1 MRVLLQRLLG
11 RLSVG
16 RKLLLIFLLDMTAVA
31 FISGILVDEKFLA
44 IDFAR
49 KEIAGNAYI
58 DGLRGMVV
66 GLAGRPVDGAALP
79 AQALQLQAL
88 EQRHGTGLA
97 TQALSQAF
105 GETLLQGLPNA
116 EAAGTLAATEQARRL
131 ALEAG
136 RALITRVGNQ
146 SNLILDPDLDSYYTM
161 SIVLLRMPA
170 LVQALSDTTALVQQ
184 QAGGAGDAAWRTRFL
199 ILEGQLDA
207 ASKGLDA
214 DYGEALAASSPAM
227 AARLQASR
235 SALLAAMAAY
245 RSAARGMADA
255 PGLPDGL
262 APVLQRHAL
271 ALQQIDTAWQAAGS
285 ALDSL
290 LAARIRGFFVRM
302 AWHLGTALGLLALI
316 LCAVFFVARQIAVP
330 LARLSEVADTVRRTG
345 DHRLRAQWDSQDEIG
360 RLVLGFNDMLQQ
372 LDQERATQ
380 QALAAAAS
388 AAQAQQQLVEAIP
401 IPLMV
406 TAVPGHQVLHAN
418 GPAQRWLGEG
428 RDDPWRSG
436 LESSVRARFFQQLAD
451 RDRVDEF
458 EVRWSGPTE
467 QSWAVLSARR
477 LDYQGQAAVLTA
489 FAPVNHLKLMERRLE
504 LWAKVFEAS
513 GEGIVI
519 VDAAHRI
526 LTVNRAFCRITH
538 DQLSDVVGEPLAC
551 VDAGEGNAA
560 LLATIWP
567 QVHQRGSWQ
576 GEVQLRRRDG
586 SELPAWMMV
595 SAAREGPAGPLSQ
608 HGAVSG
614 SGELAYYIVTL
625 IDISDRKRNEERIRF
640 LAQHDV
646 LTELP
651 NRALC
656 IERLRAALQRAER
669 TQEKVAVLFID
680 LDHFKTINDSLG
692 HHVGDALLRSVAQ
705 RLLGGVR
712 AGDTVS
718 RLGGDEF
725 VVVLNGVDGVDEIG
739 RIVAQRLVP
748 RVRQPHA
755 VDGAE
760 LQVSC
765 SVGIAVYPD
774 DAQDIDT
781 LMRHADAAMYQAKA
795 EGRNGVQYFT
805 PALNERAQQRMQV
818 ESLLRRAIERGEL
831 SLHYQPRVDARS
843 GALLGAE
850 ALLRWHS
857 AELGLVSP
865 ARFIPV
871 AEETG
876 LIVPIGA
883 WVIDE
888 ACRQAM
894 QWRTEGRPVPQVAV
908 NVSGLQ
914 LRDGQLLPVLQQALA
929 RHGCPPGA
937 IELELT
943 ETTLMD
949 NAEHTLAQL
958 HAIKGLGVA
967 LAVDDFGTGYSSLA
981 YLNRFPIDRLKID
994 RSFVADMLDD
1004 PTDMAITRA
1013 IIGLGHTLQLKV
1025 VAEGVEQP
1033 REAALLREA
1042 GCDEL
1047 QGFLIGKPMPPAAL
1061 QAWMQRPRLSP
1072 ADVPGEVPG
1081 ELEALA

>member
-1 MRVLLQRLLG
+1 VRTLLQQLLG

-16 RKLLLIFLLDMTAVA
+16 RKLMLIFLLDMTAVA
-31 FISGILVDEKFLA
+31 FISGILVNEKFLA

-58 DGLRGMVV
+58 DGLRGPMV
-66 GLAGRPVDGAALP
+66 GLARGPVQAAGLPDPGA
-79 AQALQLQAL
+79 QLQAL
-88 EQRHGTGLA
+88 ELQHGAGMA
-97 TQALSQAF
+97 SQALNQALNQALVQQ
-105 GETLLQGLPNA
+105 LLA
-116 EAAGTLAATEQARRL
+116 AAGTGSTAADDPARLA

-170 LVQALSDTTALVQQ
+170 LVQALFDTTSLVQQ
-184 QAGGAGDAAWRTRFL
+184 QAGSAGDAAWRTRYL

-207 ASKGLDA
+207 ATKGLDA
-214 DYGEALAASSPAM
+214 DYSEAFAASSPALARQLQESR
-227 AARLQASR
+227 AALQAAVS
-235 SALLAAMAAY
+235 AY
-245 RSAARGMADA
+245 RSAARGMVDA
-255 PGLPDGL
+255 QGQPGGL
-262 APVLQRHAL
+262 ALVLQRHVQ
-271 ALQQIDTAWQAAGS
+271 ALQQLDGAWQAAGT
-285 ALDSL
+285 ALGGL
-290 LAARIRGFFVRM
+290 LQARIDGFFSRM
-302 AWHLGTALGLLALI
+302 AWHLGTALALLALI
-316 LCAVFFVARQIAVP
+316 LCAVFFVARQIAQP
-330 LARLSEVADTVRRTG
+330 LARLSAVADTVRRTG
-345 DHRLRAQWDSQDEIG
+345 DHSLRAHWHSQDEIG

-372 LDQERATQ
+372 LDQERAAQ

-428 RDDPWRSG
+428 RGDPWRSG
-436 LESSVRARFFQQLAD
+436 LESPVRARFFQQLAD

-458 EVRWSGPTE
+458 EVRWRGPSE

-513 GEGIVI
+513 SEGIVI
-519 VDAAHRI
+519 VDASHRI

-551 VDAGEGNAA
+551 VDAGAGNAA
-560 LLATIWP
+560 LLAAIWP

-576 GEVQLRRRDG
+576 GEVQLTRRDG
-586 SELPAWMMV
+586 SQLPAWMMV

-608 HGAVSG
+608 HGAGGG

-669 TQEKVAVLFID
+669 THDKVAVLFID
-680 LDHFKTINDSLG
+680 LDRFKTINDSLG

-725 VVVLNGVDGVDEIG
+725 VVVLNGVEGVDEIG
-739 RIVAQRLVP
+739 RIVTQRLVP

-795 EGRNGVQYFT
+795 EGRDGVHYFT
-805 PALNERAQQRMQV
+805 AALNERAQQRLQV
-818 ESLLRRAIERGEL
+818 ESLLRRAIERREL
-831 SLHYQPRVDARS
+831 SLHYQPRVDAHS

-857 AELGLVSP
+857 AELGAVPP

-876 LIVPIGA
+876 LIVAIGA

-894 QWRTEGRPVPQVAV
+894 QWRAEGHAVPQVAV

-1047 QGFLIGKPMPPAAL
+1047 QGYLIARPMPPAAL
-1061 QAWMQRPRLSP
+1061 VDWMARRLA
-1072 ADVPGEVPG
+1072 ADS
-1081 ELEALA
+1081 EAGGLAVAA